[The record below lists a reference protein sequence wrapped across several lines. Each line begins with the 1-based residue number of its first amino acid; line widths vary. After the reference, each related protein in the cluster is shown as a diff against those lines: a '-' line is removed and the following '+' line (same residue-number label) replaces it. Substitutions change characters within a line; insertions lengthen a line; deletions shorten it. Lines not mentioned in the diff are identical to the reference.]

1 MSTPSVRSTARPLTR
16 TLVLILNVFSTE
28 KRKGE
33 AERIRQKYPDRIPVR
48 RLNRT
53 SFSRLTSS

>member
-1 MSTPSVRSTARPLTR
+1 MTQLTFGG
-16 TLVLILNVFSTE
+16 IE

-48 RLNRT
+48 FTVPQSKERAHLIAM
-53 SFSRLTSS
+53 FL